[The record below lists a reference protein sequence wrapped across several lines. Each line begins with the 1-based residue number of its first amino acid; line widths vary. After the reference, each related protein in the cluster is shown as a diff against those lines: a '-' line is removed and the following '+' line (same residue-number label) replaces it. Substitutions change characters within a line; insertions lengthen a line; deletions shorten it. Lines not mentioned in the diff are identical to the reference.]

1 MIQTGFD
8 NRVKIH
14 QIVENQLPSFILEEN
29 PNASEFL
36 KQYYIS
42 QEYQGGPVD
51 ISDNLDQYLKL
62 DNLTPE
68 VVVDST
74 ILSNDI
80 TSSETTIQVSSTK
93 GFPNQYGLLKIDDEI
108 ITYTG
113 ITATSFTGCIRGF
126 SGITNYHDNLTNE
139 LVFSSS
145 DSQSH
150 SANSSIQN
158 LVAETQL
165 MKTDLIQPI
174 FIKEGLKGIEQI
186 ESLPGI
192 NRYGSDAVL
201 NEVED
206 LANLNIGAIA
216 IFPVIDPTKK
226 DNHGSEATNDNN
238 FLINEIKK
246 IKAEFPEMLLISD
259 VALDPYTTHGHDGI
273 LDESGY
279 VDNDKTLKI
288 LRDQSLILAEAGAD
302 IIAPS
307 DMMDGRV
314 GVIRDALE
322 KNGFIN
328 TIILSY
334 AAKYNSQFYGPFR
347 DAVGSSANLGKSSK
361 SSYQMA
367 FTNSDEALHEVA
379 LDIKEGA
386 DIVMVKPGMPYL
398 DIIYRI
404 KKEFKIPTFA
414 YQVSGEY
421 SMIKNAIEKGW
432 IDRGVMLESLTSLKR
447 AGSDAI
453 LTYAAKEISKE
464 LL

>member
-1 MIQTGFD
+1 MTTDRKF
-8 NRVKIH
+8 
-14 QIVENQLPSFILEEN
+14 PSTRLRR
-29 PNASEFL
+29 L
-36 KQYYIS
+36 R
-42 QEYQGGPVD
+42 
-51 ISDNLDQYLKL
+51 L
-62 DNLTPE
+62 
-68 VVVDST
+68 
-74 ILSNDI
+74 
-80 TSSETTIQVSSTK
+80 
-93 GFPNQYGLLKIDDEI
+93 
-108 ITYTG
+108 
-113 ITATSFTGCIRGF
+113 
-126 SGITNYHDNLTNE
+126 
-139 LVFSSS
+139 
-145 DSQSH
+145 
-150 SANSSIQN
+150 NSSIQN

-186 ESLPGI
+186 KSLPGI

-206 LANLNIGAIA
+206 LANLNIEAIA

-322 KNGFIN
+322 KNEFIN

-367 FTNSDEALHEVA
+367 FTNSDEALYEVA

-421 SMIKNAIEKGW
+421 SMLKNAIEKGW